1 MYPHGLRALASR
13 DFRALWCAAI
23 VSSSG
28 TQMQLAA
35 LGWVVAILTDS
46 ATKVG
51 LIAFAGV
58 IPLVVL
64 SPIGGS
70 LADRFPRRPLL
81 LVVQTV
87 QAAQAVTLWITWMSG
102 VRSFWLL
109 FALALIGGMTAA
121 LTAPVWQAFLPSL
134 VPRRDLQNAVMLN
147 STQFNVAK
155 AMGPVLAGI
164 LLVNTAGAGW
174 CFLFNALSFGFVIVV
189 LLTIRRGDALH
200 AEARRASFWR
210 DFVEGA
216 RYVRREPA
224 LRTAIGISGFM
235 AFVGQPVVPLLPVVA
250 LEMFDASA
258 LQFGVL
264 AGSFGVG
271 AIVGAV
277 LTGWLDGR
285 RVPSGILAIGST
297 VYAISIVALGI
308 SPGFAFGMVAVAAV
322 GAGFLTVIAT
332 NNSAIQHLSTD
343 QMRGRVV
350 GIWFTTFGI
359 CNPLGV
365 VLQGVL
371 ADAVGIR
378 PVLVVDGVLLAGF
391 FAWIR
396 ASRRARRLDSDE
408 ALRHVGA
415 GVTALPP

>member
-1 MYPHGLRALASR
+1 VYPHGLRALASR

-35 LGWVVAILTDS
+35 LGWVVALLTES

-58 IPLVVL
+58 VPLVVL
-64 SPIGGS
+64 SPVGGS

-81 LVVQTV
+81 LVVQSV
-87 QAAQAVTLWITWMSG
+87 QAAQAVTLWITWVAG

-109 FALALIGGMTAA
+109 FVLALVGGMTAA

-155 AMGPVLAGI
+155 ALGPVLAGV

-174 CFLFNALSFGFVIVV
+174 CFLFNALSFGLV
-189 LLTIRRGDALH
+189 LLVLVTIHHGETLQVQRRGAT
-200 AEARRASFWR
+200 FWR
-210 DFVEGA
+210 DFVVGA
-216 RYVRREPA
+216 RYVRREPG
-224 LRTAIGISGFM
+224 LRTAIGVNAFM

-264 AGSFGVG
+264 AGSFGIG

-285 RVPSGILAIGST
+285 RMPSGILAIGST
-297 VYAISIVALGI
+297 IYAISVVALGL
-308 SPGFAFGMVAVAAV
+308 SPAFAFGMVAVAAM

-332 NNSAIQHLSTD
+332 NNSAIQHLSSD
-343 QMRGRVV
+343 EMRGRVA
-350 GIWFTTFGI
+350 GIWLTSFGI
-359 CNPLGV
+359 FNPLGV

-408 ALRHVGA
+408 ALRHVGSS
-415 GVTALPP
+415 VTALPP

>member
-1 MYPHGLRALASR
+1 VYPHGLRALASR

-35 LGWVVAILTDS
+35 LGWVVALLTDS

-58 IPLVVL
+58 VPLVVFA
-64 SPIGGS
+64 PVGGS
-70 LADRFPRRPLL
+70 LADRFPRRSLL
-81 LVVQTV
+81 LVLQTV
-87 QAAQAVTLWITWMSG
+87 QAAQAVTLWITWVSG

-109 FALALIGGMTAA
+109 FVLALVGGTTAA
-121 LTAPVWQAFLPSL
+121 LTAPVWQAYLPSL

-155 AMGPVLAGI
+155 ALGPVVAGV

-174 CFLFNALSFGFVIVV
+174 CFLFNAASFGLV
-189 LLTIRRGDALH
+189 LAVLVTVHRGDARH
-200 AEARRASFWR
+200 APSRGAGFWR
-210 DFVEGA
+210 DFVAGA
-216 RYVRREPA
+216 RYVRREPG
-224 LRTAIGISGFM
+224 LRTAIGISAFIG
-235 AFVGQPVVPLLPVVA
+235 FVGQPVVPLLPVVA

-258 LQFGVL
+258 VEFGVL

-271 AIVGAV
+271 AIGGAV
-277 LTGWLDGR
+277 LSGWLDGR

-297 VYAISIVALGI
+297 VYAISVVALGI
-308 SPGFAFGMVAVAAV
+308 SPGFAFGFVAVAAM
-322 GAGFLTVIAT
+322 GAGFLTVVAT
-332 NNSAIQHLSTD
+332 NNSTIQHLSSD
-343 QMRGRVV
+343 EMRGRVV
-350 GIWFTTFGI
+350 GIWFTTFGV

-371 ADAVGIR
+371 ADAIGIR
-378 PVLVVDGVLLAGF
+378 PVLVIDGVLLASF
-391 FAWIR
+391 FAWLRLTHR
-396 ASRRARRLDSDE
+396 AGRLDRDE
-408 ALRHVGA
+408 ALRHVGDA
-415 GVTALPP
+415 TALTP